1 MKPLHKLLSFALD
14 ILLASL
20 LLLGFAYIHHGRAF
34 LRGETAVD
42 PSAAVPL
49 PSAAL
54 AIAVAVIL
62 MIDLFFNSAMCFTES
77 AAFKYMTLSLCACSL
92 TLALTSLGK

>member
-1 MKPLHKLLSFALD
+1 MKALHKLLSFALD
-14 ILLASL
+14 ILLAAV

-42 PSAAVPL
+42 PSSAV
-49 PSAAL
+49 AL

-62 MIDLFFNSAMCFTES
+62 VIDMFFNSAMCFTAS
-77 AAFKYMTLSLCACSL
+77 AVFKYMALALCACSL
-92 TLALTSLGK
+92 VLSQLRR

>member
-1 MKPLHKLLSFALD
+1 MKVLHKLLPFALD
-14 ILLASL
+14 ILLAAVL
-20 LLLGFAYIHHGRAF
+20 LFAFAYVHHGRAF

-42 PSAAVPL
+42 PSSAVAL

-62 MIDLFFNSAMCFTES
+62 VIDMFFNSAICFTAS
-77 AAFKYMTLSLCACSL
+77 AAFKYMALALCVCSL
-92 TLALTSLGK
+92 TLALTNR